1 MTFQSRWVRPLMTCY
16 LLSGAAPAAED
27 TQAADDALQ
36 EIVVTATLR
45 SVGVAEL
52 PQSVTV
58 LDANTLR
65 TAGVQHFEDVL
76 SLIPNLNWAAG
87 TSLPAAIFPA
97 ARHRR
102 GGTVPRRAES
112 VGRLSDR

>member
-1 MTFQSRWVRPLMTCY
+1 MTFQSRWVRPLIACY

-27 TQAADDALQ
+27 TPAADDALQ

-76 SLIPNLNWAAG
+76 SLIPDLNWAAG
-87 TSLPAAIFPA
+87 TSLPRFFQLRGIGEVEQYQGP
-97 ARHRR
+97 RIRR
-102 GGTVPRRAES
+102 SAF
-112 VGRLSDR
+112 

>member
-1 MTFQSRWVRPLMTCY
+1 MTFHSRWVWPLMSCY
-16 LLSGAAPAAED
+16 LVSGAVPAAED
-27 TQAADDALQ
+27 TPAADDALQ

-76 SLIPNLNWAAG
+76 SLIPDLNWAAG
-87 TSLPAAIFPA
+87 TSLPRFFQL
-97 ARHRR
+97 R
-102 GGTVPRRAES
+102 GVPRSTA
-112 VGRLSDR
+112 